1 MESGKPSKEQL
12 NQYYKTSRKYFDELA
27 KQYYENDREFYNQNF
42 AQYYKYKNFNWR
54 RKPKISVIV
63 IMLVCALI
71 TGAGF
76 TTYFLMR
83 EQTPKIT
90 YNKKAA
96 VDEKNAKSVGNR
108 KDAYNE
114 QLDSINLSH
123 MKTDFEKGTY
133 FYNLGEY
140 DKAKPYFEKIKR
152 NDDDYDFAQDVLKA
166 IERKKSA
173 IKK

>member
-1 MESGKPSKEQL
+1 MEDGKPSKEQL
-12 NQYYKTSRKYFDELA
+12 DQFYKTSRRYFDELA

-42 AQYYKYKNFNWR
+42 AHYYKYKNFNWR
-54 RKPKISVIV
+54 RKPKISVAVLLI
-63 IMLVCALI
+63 IFGLI

-76 TTYFLMR
+76 AAYFLMR
-83 EQTPKIT
+83 EQPPKYT

-96 VDEKNAKSVGNR
+96 VDEKNAKTVER
-108 KDAYNE
+108 KDVYTE
-114 QLDSINLSH
+114 RLDSINLSY

-140 DKAKPYFEKIKR
+140 DKAKPYFEKVKKG
-152 NDDDYDFAQDVLKA
+152 DEDYNFAQDVLKA

-173 IKK
+173 LKK